1 MILKK
6 VRVGGGDIV
15 GDIVTTKKSSGISC
29 SVCGGAGSHSH
40 KTPSHDHTSSFD
52 NMASAECV
60 IGFYPDGSVR
70 IIKDRYE
77 RNHDC
82 VEHAQERIVEFL
94 LNKISDVI
102 FNHKLQMFQTT
113 FNNDVKN
120 AFTKIL
126 EEHKIKVKGIN
137 E

>member
-1 MILKK
+1 MNLKK
-6 VRVGGGDIV
+6 LKIQGDNIPS
-15 GDIVTTKKSSGISC
+15 TKSSGVSC
-29 SVCGGAGSHSH
+29 SVCGGAGFHNH
-40 KTPSHDHTSSFD
+40 NIPSHNHTSSFD
-52 NMASAECV
+52 DMINAECV

-82 VEHAQERIVEFL
+82 VEHTQARIVEFL

-113 FNNDVKN
+113 FNNDVKS

-137 E
+137 K